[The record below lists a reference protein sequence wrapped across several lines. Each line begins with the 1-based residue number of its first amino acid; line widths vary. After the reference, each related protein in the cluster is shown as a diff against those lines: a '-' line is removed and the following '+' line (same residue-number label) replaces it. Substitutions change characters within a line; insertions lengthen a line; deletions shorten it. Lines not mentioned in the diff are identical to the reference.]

1 MTKRFFRLLH
11 LWLGLLSGL
20 IVIIVCLTG
29 SLYAFKDELTAAREP
44 WRDVTDTGAALL
56 RPSTLCA
63 VANRAAGDS
72 LPSSVT
78 LGGRTEAAQ
87 VDYFSARG
95 ATTVFV
101 NPYTGDVLKVVR
113 RKPGDFDFF
122 DFILQG
128 HRRLWLPRHIG
139 SPLVS
144 YAVLAFFITLLT
156 GLVVSWPRK
165 WTRRAVKSHFAFHRP
180 LRAARFRFD
189 LHNVLGFYAVIP
201 LIALCFTGLM
211 FGLSWFSGGVYRLV
225 SGGEPMASYRLPLA
239 EDTGRDFA
247 SLDALHARLSS
258 EAPRAVQFYYALP
271 RTGTDVYRAS
281 IVHEKG
287 SYYKQDNRFFDPYDL
302 QELQGAGP
310 WAGKYTEAM
319 DIMSQYWGA
328 MLDLGAT
335 TFWEDFDIDWTKNAA
350 RIDELV
356 PKGKVDVHKTYG
368 DYCYKGYRH
377 SFCHG
382 WASGPT
388 TWLSRHVLG
397 VKVLEPGCKK
407 VAIEPHLGNLKWA
420 KGTFP
425 TPYGVIEISHEVNE
439 KGKVISKVKAPKGVK
454 IVKNK

>member
-20 IVIIVCLTG
+20 IVVIVCLTG

-56 RPSTLCA
+56 RPSALCA
-63 VANRAAGDS
+63 VADRAAGDS

-113 RKPGDFDFF
+113 RQPGDFDFF

-128 HRRLWLPRHIG
+128 HRRLWLPSHIG
-139 SPLVS
+139 GPLVS

-225 SGGEPMASYRLPLA
+225 SGGKPMASYRLPLA
-239 EDTGRDFA
+239 EDTGRSLPPSTHCTPA
-247 SLDALHARLSS
+247 SAPKRPAPCSSTMPCRAQARMSTVRASS
-258 EAPRAVQFYYALP
+258 MKRAVITS
-271 RTGTDVYRAS
+271 RTTAS
-281 IVHEKG
+281 
-287 SYYKQDNRFFDPYDL
+287 STP
-302 QELQGAGP
+302 
-310 WAGKYTEAM
+310 
-319 DIMSQYWGA
+319 
-328 MLDLGAT
+328 T
-335 TFWEDFDIDWTKNAA
+335 TFRNCKAQAPGPANT
-350 RIDELV
+350 
-356 PKGKVDVHKTYG
+356 PKPLP
-368 DYCYKGYRH
+368 
-377 SFCHG
+377 
-382 WASGPT
+382 PT
-388 TWLSRHVLG
+388 R
-397 VKVLEPGCKK
+397 
-407 VAIEPHLGNLKWA
+407 
-420 KGTFP
+420 
-425 TPYGVIEISHEVNE
+425 
-439 KGKVISKVKAPKGVK
+439 
-454 IVKNK
+454 

>member
-20 IVIIVCLTG
+20 IVVIVCLTG

-63 VANRAAGDS
+63 VADRAAGDS

-113 RKPGDFDFF
+113 RQPGDFDFF

-211 FGLSWFSGGVYRLV
+211 FGLSWFSGGIYRLV

-239 EDTGRDFA
+239 EDTGREFA

-310 WAGKYTEAM
+310 WAGKYTEASPADKM
-319 DIMSQYWGA
+319 MRMNLDIHEGRILGFWGKA
-328 MLDLGAT
+328 LMCAASLIGASLPVT
-335 TFWEDFDIDWTKNAA
+335 GF
-350 RIDELV
+350 
-356 PKGKVDVHKTYG
+356 
-368 DYCYKGYRH
+368 
-377 SFCHG
+377 
-382 WASGPT
+382 
-388 TWLSRHVLG
+388 
-397 VKVLEPGCKK
+397 
-407 VAIEPHLGNLKWA
+407 
-420 KGTFP
+420 
-425 TPYGVIEISHEVNE
+425 VIWRRR
-439 KGKVISKVKAPKGVK
+439 K
-454 IVKNK
+454 